1 MLIFENMR
9 LALSS
14 LYSNK
19 MRSVLTMLG
28 IIIGIASVIAIMT
41 LGDSLT
47 NSVTSSMSSMG
58 VNNITL
64 GIQQKTTEDE
74 VGSGGAVFAGGTQGG
89 EMTEDDYI
97 TYEML
102 AALEEEFPDQ
112 IKTFSAS
119 EHVGSSS
126 VKIGSLYANVDLT
139 GASAGYFVANELTLL
154 AGNYIGE
161 VEYTNAKEVALVSD
175 KLVDNLY
182 GGDLDK
188 AIGNEIQ
195 IPVNEKIYTLIII
208 GVYEYEASG
217 FSMTSDQD
225 VTTSVYIPLR
235 LAKNYTHT
243 ENYSQVTVVTADGV
257 DATSFAAEL
266 EAFLDV
272 YYMRNEK
279 FEPSAFSLASMA
291 ESMTSMLSTVT
302 IAIAVIAGIALLVG
316 GIGVMNIMLV
326 SITERTRE
334 IGTRKAL
341 GATNGSIRIQ
351 FIIEAIFLC
360 LTGGIIGIIL
370 GVVMGMAGASLL
382 GYPASPSVASI
393 ALAMGFSMAIG
404 VFFGYY
410 PANKAAKMDPI
421 EALRYE

>member
-19 MRSVLTMLG
+19 MRAVLTMLG

-47 NSVTSSMSSMG
+47 NSVTSSMNSMG

-64 GIQQKTTEDE
+64 GIQQKNQEEE
-74 VGSGGAVFAGGTQGG
+74 VSTQGAVFEGGTRNS
-89 EMTEDDYI
+89 EMSEEDYL

-102 AALEEEFPDQ
+102 EALGEEFPDK

-119 EHVGSSS
+119 EQVGNSTI
-126 VKIGSLYANVDLT
+126 KIGSLYSNISLMGV
-139 GASAGYFVANELTLL
+139 SAGYFVANEMTLL

-161 VEYTNAKEVALVSD
+161 VEYNNVKEVALVSD
-175 KLVDNLY
+175 KLVESLY
-182 GGDLDK
+182 GGDMDK

-195 IPVNEKIYTLIII
+195 IPIDDRIYTLIIM
-208 GVYEYEASG
+208 GVYEYEESG
-217 FSMTSDQD
+217 FSMSSEKD
-225 VTTSVYIPLR
+225 VTTNIYIPLR

-243 ENYSQVTVVTADGV
+243 ENYNQVTVVTADDV
-257 DATSFAAEL
+257 DATEFASEMEKFL
-266 EAFLDV
+266 ER
-272 YYMRNEK
+272 YYVKNDS
-279 FEPSAFSLASMA
+279 FEPSAFSMASMV
-291 ESMTSMLSTVT
+291 ETMTDMMSTITV
-302 IAIAVIAGIALLVG
+302 AIAVIAGIALLVG

-351 FIIEAIFLC
+351 FIVEAIFLC
-360 LTGGIIGIIL
+360 LTGGVIGIVFGIVL
-370 GVVMGMAGASLL
+370 GMAGASLL
-382 GYPASPSVASI
+382 GYPASPSIVSI